1 MIDLGGKSAVV
12 TGGASGIGRAIAMT
26 LAEAGADVLVADVRE
41 EPREEGAPTH
51 RVIQDTGRRA
61 GFAHCDV
68 SDSGSVAALVRDAV
82 ERFGGIDIMVNNA
95 GIIVEGTALETTD
108 EMFARQLSVNVN
120 GVFYGCREAARAM
133 VAQGRGG
140 KIVNMASISAFRGN
154 PSFAAYCT
162 SKGAVLNM
170 TRQVGLDYAPHDINV
185 NGVAPG
191 FVTTE
196 MTAIYQGPIRAALAG
211 QTPRGK
217 WATAQDIANCVLFL
231 SSSLADHICGE
242 TIAVDGGWLIGTPV
256 HLDQ

>member
-1 MIDLGGKSAVV
+1 MIDLSGKHAIV
-12 TGGASGIGRAIAMT
+12 TGGSSGIGRAIALT

-41 EPREEGAPTH
+41 EPREQGEPTH
-51 RVIQDTGRRA
+51 ALIEAAGRRA
-61 GFAHCDV
+61 AFEHCDV
-68 SDSGSVAALVRDAV
+68 ADSAGVAALVERAV
-82 ERFGGIDIMVNNA
+82 ERFGRLDIMVNNA

-108 EMFARQLSVNVN
+108 EMFSRQLSVNVN

-133 VAQGRGG
+133 VAQGGGG

-170 TRQVGLDYAPHDINV
+170 TRQVGLDYAPYDINV

-196 MTAIYQGPIRAALAG
+196 MTAIYDEPIRKALAG
-211 QTPRGK
+211 QTPRGV

-231 SSSLADHICGE
+231 TSSLSDHICGE

-256 HLDQ
+256 QLER